1 MAASDWATKDFYKTL
16 GVSKDASQADIKK
29 AYRKLARDNH
39 PDSNPGNKA
48 AEDRFKEVSEAYAV
62 LSSPDKR
69 KEYDE
74 QRTLFGQFRGG
85 FQGSP
90 GGFGGP
96 GGGAGYGGGGPG
108 VDFDLGDLLGG
119 IFGGGRGRTRRQP
132 QGRRGDDLE
141 TEASITFQQAVEGA
155 TLPLRMTS
163 DEACP
168 TCHGTGAKPGT
179 VPKVCSKCQG
189 SGMQTGTSGGVFAM
203 TEPCDQCRG
212 RGMVVDDPC
221 GTCHGSG
228 RAPSSR
234 TLQVRVPPG
243 VKDGQRIRLKGKGG
257 KGDGGPDG
265 DLYLVVHVSKHPVF
279 GRKGDN
285 LTVTVPV
292 AFDEAALGATISV
305 PTLDGPPVSIRI
317 PAGTPS
323 GRTFR
328 AKGKGGPTKNRA
340 GKDGGRGDLLV
351 TIDVQVPAE
360 LDEESRAAVEAL
372 RAARGDRDPR
382 ASISSE
388 AVT

>member
-1 MAASDWATKDFYKTL
+1 MPASDWATKDFYKTL

-29 AYRKLARDNH
+29 AYRKLARANH

-62 LSSPDKR
+62 LSSADKR

-85 FQGSP
+85 YQGAPGYGQP
-90 GGFGGP
+90 GGP
-96 GGGAGYGGGGPG
+96 SG

-189 SGMQTGTSGGVFAM
+189 SGMQTGTAGGVFAM
-203 TEPCDQCRG
+203 TEPCDLCRG
-212 RGMVVDDPC
+212 RGMVVEDPC
-221 GTCHGSG
+221 TTCRGSG
-228 RAPSSR
+228 RASSSR

-257 KGDGGPDG
+257 KGDGAPDG
-265 DLYLVVHVSKHPVF
+265 DLYLVVHVAKHQLF
-279 GRKGDN
+279 GRKGDH
-285 LTVTVPV
+285 LTITVPV

-305 PTLDGPPVSIRI
+305 PTLDGPPVSIKI

-328 AKGKGGPTKNRA
+328 ARGKGGPTRNPA
-340 GKDGGRGDLLV
+340 AKDGGRGDLLV

-360 LDEESRAAVEAL
+360 LDDESRAAVEAL
-372 RAARGDRDPR
+372 RAARGYTDPR
-382 ASISSE
+382 ASISPE
-388 AVT
+388 AVS

>member
-1 MAASDWATKDFYKTL
+1 MPASDWATKDFYKTL

-29 AYRKLARDNH
+29 AYRKLARENH

-90 GGFGGP
+90 GGFGG
-96 GGGAGYGGGGPG
+96 GAGGYGGGPG
-108 VDFDLGDLLGG
+108 GADFDLSDLLGG

-132 QGRRGDDLE
+132 QGRRGDDIE

-155 TLPLRMTS
+155 TLSLRMTS

-189 SGMQTGTSGGVFAM
+189 SGMQTGTAGGVFAM

-212 RGMVVDDPC
+212 RGMVVEDPC
-221 GTCHGSG
+221 TTCRGSG

-234 TLQVRVPPG
+234 TLQVRVPAG
-243 VKDGQRIRLKGKGG
+243 VKDGQRIRLRGKGG
-257 KGDGGPDG
+257 KGDGAPDG
-265 DLYLVVHVSKHPVF
+265 DLYLVVHVAKHSLF
-279 GRKGDN
+279 GRKGDH
-285 LTVTVPV
+285 LTITVPV

-305 PTLDGPPVSIRI
+305 PTLDGPPVSIKI

-328 AKGKGGPTKNRA
+328 ARGKGGVTKNSA

-360 LDEESRAAVEAL
+360 LDDESRAAVEAL
-372 RAARGDRDPR
+372 RAARGDADPR
-382 ASISSE
+382 GSISTE
-388 AVT
+388 AVS

>member
-1 MAASDWATKDFYKTL
+1 VPASDWATKDFYKTL

-29 AYRKLARDNH
+29 AYRKLARENH

-62 LSSPDKR
+62 LSSTDKR

-74 QRTLFGQFRGG
+74 QRTLFGQFKGG
-85 FQGSP
+85 FQGPPGYGQP
-90 GGFGGP
+90 GGP
-96 GGGAGYGGGGPG
+96 SG

-119 IFGGGRGRTRRQP
+119 IFGGARGPGGRGRTRRQP

-189 SGMQTGTSGGVFAM
+189 SGMQTGTAGGVFAM

-212 RGMVVDDPC
+212 RGMVVEDPC
-221 GTCHGSG
+221 TTCRGSG

-234 TLQVRVPPG
+234 TLQVRVPAG

-257 KGDGGPDG
+257 KGDGAPDG
-265 DLYLVVHVSKHPVF
+265 DLYLVVHVAKHQVF
-279 GRKGDN
+279 GRKGDH
-285 LTVTVPV
+285 LTITVPV

-305 PTLDGPPVSIRI
+305 PTLDGPTVSIKI

-328 AKGKGGPTKNRA
+328 ARGKGGPTRNSA
-340 GKDGGRGDLLV
+340 AKDGGRGDLLV
-351 TIDVQVPAE
+351 TIDVQVPPK
-360 LDEESRAAVEAL
+360 LDDESRAAVEAL
-372 RAARGDRDPR
+372 RAARGDTDPR
-382 ASISSE
+382 ASISPE
-388 AVT
+388 AVS

>member
-1 MAASDWATKDFYKTL
+1 VAASDWASKDFYKTL
-16 GVSKDASQADIKK
+16 GVSKDASQADVKK

-48 AEDRFKEVSEAYAV
+48 AEERFKEVSEAYAV
-62 LSSPDKR
+62 LSSPEKR

-85 FQGSP
+85 FQGGP

-96 GGGAGYGGGGPG
+96 GGPGGQG

-212 RGMVVDDPC
+212 RGMVVEDPC
-221 GTCHGSG
+221 TTCHGSG

-257 KGDGGPDG
+257 KGDGAPDG
-265 DLYLVVHVSKHPVF
+265 DLYLVVHVSRHALF

-285 LTVTVPV
+285 LTITVPV

-328 AKGKGGPTKNRA
+328 AKGKGGGTKS
-340 GKDGGRGDLLV
+340 GGRGDLLV

-372 RAARGDRDPR
+372 RAARGDTDPR
-382 ASISSE
+382 KSISTE

>member
-1 MAASDWATKDFYKTL
+1 MPASDWATKDFYKTL
-16 GVSKDASQADIKK
+16 GVSKDATQADIKK
-29 AYRKLARDNH
+29 AYRKLARANH

-74 QRTLFGQFRGG
+74 QRTLFGQFKGG
-85 FQGSP
+85 FQG
-90 GGFGGP
+90 GGGP
-96 GGGAGYGGGGPG
+96 YGPPGGPG

-119 IFGGGRGRTRRQP
+119 IFGGGGRGRTRRQP

-141 TEASITFQQAVEGA
+141 TEASITFQQAVDGA

-189 SGMQTGTSGGVFAM
+189 SGMQTGTVGGVFAM

-212 RGMVVDDPC
+212 RGMVVEDPC
-221 GTCHGSG
+221 ATCRGSG

-243 VKDGQRIRLKGKGG
+243 VRDGQRIRLKGKGG
-257 KGDGGPDG
+257 RGEGAPDG
-265 DLYLVVHVSKHPVF
+265 DLYLMVHVEKHSLF
-279 GRKGDN
+279 ARKGDH
-285 LTVTVPV
+285 LTITVPV

-305 PTLDGPPVSIRI
+305 PTLDGPPVGIRI

-328 AKGKGGPTKNRA
+328 ARGKGGATRS
-340 GKDGGRGDLLV
+340 GGRGDLLV

-360 LDEESRAAVEAL
+360 LDDESRAAVEAL
-372 RAARGDRDPR
+372 RAARGNTDPR
-382 ASISSE
+382 ATISTE
-388 AVT
+388 AVS